1 MGSRTLLVRHRYT
14 AVAAMLLTG
23 LMLTG
28 CGPDWPVGVVTP
40 RAEAQIA
47 DQADQVGSKFAAV
60 VASVPAGQV
69 TEESVSGIAY
79 FILISGEQ
87 RAAQTAPPN
96 AKVIYELESSP
107 SAASITVYLATS
119 STVNSGLYNASAY
132 VYGCATFTANYATE
146 VVTITDEDCPDWVSA
161 WQEGLGADEVS
172 LSELTRDQL
181 GVDTWD
187 ID

>member
-1 MGSRTLLVRHRYT
+1 MGSRTLLVSHRCTT
-14 AVAAMLLTG
+14 AAAMLLTG
-23 LMLTG
+23 LMLSG

-40 RAEAQIA
+40 RAQAQIA
-47 DQADQVGSKFAAV
+47 DQADEVGSKFAAV
-60 VASVPAGQV
+60 VASAPAGQV

-96 AKVIYELESSP
+96 AQVIYELESSP
-107 SAASITVYLATS
+107 SAASITLYLAAR
-119 STVNSGLYNASAY
+119 STVNAGLYNESAY
-132 VYGCATFTANYATE
+132 LYGCATFTAKYATKT
-146 VVTITDEDCPDWVSA
+146 VTITDEDCPGWVSA

-187 ID
+187 IG